1 MATVDP
7 VETQSTRARSM
18 PYRGTFIVAT
28 FWTLCHVLSVVIT
41 AIALFLFLR
50 HHKEPRS
57 VFYLYCV
64 LAGVLVVAITLLIS
78 FFKRRN
84 ARCPLCRGTPLLNSG
99 ALAHKNSFCLRP
111 FNHGYT
117 AVLSIAFT
125 QRLTCMYCGT
135 RYDLLKESSRRS
147 RKNTRPT
154 GKPPR

>member
-1 MATVDP
+1 
-7 VETQSTRARSM
+7 M
-18 PYRGTFIVAT
+18 PYRGTFYVAT
-28 FWTLCHVLSVVIT
+28 IWTLAHLFSIGLT

-57 VFYLYCV
+57 VFYLCSV
-64 LAGVLVVAITLLIS
+64 IAGVLLMAITLLIS
-78 FFKRRN
+78 YFTRRN

-135 RYDLLKESSRRS
+135 KYDLLKESSTRS